1 MRKELI
7 LIMFALSTL
16 LCSAA
21 PKLTVF
27 VVVDGLD
34 VQSMQDMQPYW
45 SQGGLRTL
53 SEEAYQA
60 PVMFPQM
67 VYGGDE
73 TTATILTGQTPFYH
87 NYQTDSYF
95 RRSDRNVHLLLA
107 DERQTGIHSK
117 ETLSPASLG
126 CSTLAD
132 RHRLSESAQAK
143 IYAIGVNPL
152 TTVLLAGHAANACC
166 WIENNGWGSTTYY
179 VEGLPSAADQ
189 MNTKGVFDE
198 TAKRV
203 WTNRMDMT
211 SYLRPTAQEK
221 KKNGFSYD
229 CSKSLRR
236 SPAANTLVVNLA
248 LEMQKTEKL
257 GQRGQHDLLLLNLT
271 VLSPKTHSARIASA
285 EQEDMYLSLNQ
296 DLGYL
301 KEQLER
307 RISKADLQIV
317 LVGKPCYGYEA
328 QQLQGA
334 GLSTVS
340 FNIDRAAALVSTYLM
355 AMYGHERWVDGGF
368 GNSIYLNRTLIE
380 QKKLSLS
387 TIRRQVADFLEEMEG
402 VQRAFPV
409 TDIPLL
415 QGDGEIAKLRNS
427 TGRYSGDVVLMLT
440 EGTTLMLN
448 DKQTTDCVLA
458 EEPTVP
464 LLIWSGAYRTFP
476 DLPTPIPA
484 TAILKLVQGL

>member
-1 MRKELI
+1 MRKQLI
-7 LIMFALSTL
+7 LIL
-16 LCSAA
+16 LLLYSQFCPAG

-27 VVVDGLD
+27 IVVDGLD
-34 VQSMQDMQPYW
+34 VQSMQDLQPYW
-45 SQGGLRTL
+45 SQGGLRIL

-60 PVMFPQM
+60 PVTFPQL

-73 TTATILTGQTPFYH
+73 TTATLLTGLTPFYH
-87 NYQTDSYF
+87 NYQSDSYF
-95 RRSDRNVHLLLA
+95 RRSDRKPHLLLS
-107 DERQTGIHSK
+107 DEKQTGIHSAEK
-117 ETLSPASLG
+117 LSPAAIT

-132 RHRLSESAQAK
+132 KHRLSETSQAK

-166 WIENNGWGSTTYY
+166 WLENNGWGTTTYY
-179 VEGLPSAADQ
+179 PEGLPSAADK
-189 MNTKGVFDE
+189 MNTGGAIDE
-198 TAKRV
+198 AARRV

-221 KKNGFSYD
+221 KKNGFSYESGKD
-229 CSKSLRR
+229 LRH

-257 GQRGQHDLLLLNLT
+257 GQRGGHDLLLLNMT
-271 VLSPKTHSARIASA
+271 VLSPKTHTARITSA
-285 EQEDMYLSLNQ
+285 EQEEMYLSLNR

-301 KEQLER
+301 MEQLEK
-307 RISKADLQIV
+307 RIGKADLQIA
-317 LVGKPCYGYEA
+317 LVGKPCFGYEP
-328 QQLQGA
+328 QQLETA
-334 GLSTVS
+334 GLNTVN
-340 FNIDRAAALVSTYLM
+340 FNIDRAAALVGTYLM
-355 AMYGHERWVDGGF
+355 AMYGHERWVDGGY

-380 QKKLSLS
+380 QKKLSVS

-402 VQRAFPV
+402 VQRAFPI

-415 QGDGEIAKLRNS
+415 QGDGEMAKLRNTTS
-427 TGRYSGDVVLMLT
+427 RHAGDVVVMLT

-448 DKQTTDCVLA
+448 DKQALDNVLT

-464 LLIWSGAYRTFP
+464 LLLWSGAYRTFP

-484 TAILKLVQGL
+484 TEILKLLLK

>member
-1 MRKELI
+1 MRKLLI
-7 LIMFALSTL
+7 FISVVLSTL
-16 LCSAA
+16 FCSAG

-34 VQSMQDMQPYW
+34 LQSMQDMQPYW

-60 PVMFPQM
+60 PVSFPQL

-73 TTATILTGQTPFYH
+73 TTATILTGLTPFYH

-95 RRSDRNVHLLLA
+95 RRSDRKPHLLLA
-107 DERQTGIHSK
+107 DDKQTGIHSK
-117 ETLSPASLG
+117 ETLSPAALM

-132 RHRLSESAQAK
+132 KHRLSEGAQSK

-152 TTVLLAGHAANACC
+152 TTILLAGHAANACC
-166 WIENNGWGSTTYY
+166 WVENNGWGSTTYY
-179 VEGLPSAADQ
+179 TEGLPAAADR
-189 MNTKGVFDE
+189 MNTGGAFTE
-198 TAKRV
+198 TASRT
-203 WTNRMDMT
+203 WTQRMDIS
-211 SYLRPTAQEK
+211 SYLRPTAAEK

-229 CSKSLRR
+229 CSKDLRH
-236 SPAANTLVVNLA
+236 SPAANSLVVSLA
-248 LEMQKTEKL
+248 LEIQNAERL
-257 GQRGQHDLLLLNLT
+257 GLRGGHDLLLLNMT
-271 VLSPKTHSARIASA
+271 VLSPKTCTARISSA

-301 KEQLER
+301 MEQLER
-307 RISKADLQIV
+307 RINKADIQIL
-317 LVGKPCYGYEA
+317 LVGKPCFGYDA
-328 QQLQGA
+328 QQLQSA
-334 GLSTVS
+334 GLRSVS
-340 FNIDRAAALVSTYLM
+340 FNIDRASALVGTYLM

-380 QKKLSLS
+380 QKKLSIS

-402 VQRAFPV
+402 VQRAFPI

-415 QGDGEIAKLRNS
+415 QDGGETAKLRNT
-427 TGRYSGDVVLMLT
+427 TGRYAGDVVVMLT
-440 EGTTLMLN
+440 EGTTLYLN
-448 DKQTTDCVLA
+448 DKQSMDHVLA
-458 EEPTVP
+458 EDPVVP
-464 LLIWSGAYRTFP
+464 LLLWSGAYRTFP

-484 TAILKLVQGL
+484 TDVLNLLLK